1 MKKLLL
7 GITISAMMCGTTTA
21 SAGLVKFK
29 ASKENVAT
37 LATSASIPTTMV
49 KYLNGTY
56 DPDESTGV
64 ADNYMMFSSTTS
76 AVFNKYHGPQVQDGY
91 VLYVDIYTGLQQ
103 GSPVKLPTGTYTPS
117 FDNEAGTYDPSY
129 TYMAYYD
136 ADGNESDTFD
146 STGNIVVEDGLDGV
160 IVKVDI
166 KDGNGQT
173 QTVTFSGSVELDNA
187 KAELSVYDQIKK
199 NLDLEFT
206 GSWGVYDGNL
216 YESNT
221 GAMYVD
227 LYDHSFDS
235 ETGGM
240 TEPGYSVCLQMFGKL
255 FKKDAVPYPG
265 YGTYTVAR
273 NFNRNTF
280 FPGMEVDY
288 AGTTVVIGSYVKERI
303 EVGESVSYAYSYLT
317 DGTITVEDMGDSV
330 FKITVDCVT
339 SLGHTVKGT
348 FEGKI
353 SLRDQRVG
361 DDNNGAPIST
371 LEDDVELDLEQHK
384 TCYVW
389 NGGIINHCQTFLVDI
404 GSPNGRGG
412 NTEGDIFRV
421 ELVLPEGTQYI
432 QQGNYTVLPE
442 KYDDFYQPYTT
453 GKGRWGT
460 NGDLTGTRYYHFIEG
475 RYLVMDH
482 LAPAVVGTIG
492 VQQIGE
498 NYKFDIAVM
507 CDANYHMDGTWTGP
521 ATLMYDPDG
530 ILAGISSVEGDDN
543 SELKTTWLSN
553 DILLVNG
560 VNKIESAVLYSMNG
574 MMHRCEVDGLTVNTS
589 NVAAG
594 IYVLNINGKTIK
606 IAKK

>member
-7 GITISAMMCGTTTA
+7 GMTIAAMMCGTTTA
-21 SAGLVKFK
+21 SAGLVKSK
-29 ASKENVAT
+29 ASKANVSTMA
-37 LATSASIPTTMV
+37 ATSSIPTTMV

-64 ADNYMMFSSTTS
+64 ADNYMIFSSTSS
-76 AVFNKYHGPQVQDGY
+76 AVFNKYHGPQVKDGY

-117 FDNEAGTYDPSY
+117 LDNEAGTYDPSY

-136 ADGNESDTFD
+136 ADGNESGTFD

-160 IVKVDI
+160 IVKVGI

-173 QTVTFSGSVELDNA
+173 QTVTFTGSVELDNA

-240 TEPGYSVCLQMFGKL
+240 TEPGYSVCLHMFGKL
-255 FKKDAVPYPG
+255 FKKDAVPYPD

-273 NFNRNTF
+273 NYNRGTF

-288 AGTTVVIGSYVKERI
+288 AGTTVVLGSYVKERI
-303 EVGESVSYAYSYLT
+303 EVGGSVSYAYSYLT
-317 DGTITVEDMGDSV
+317 DGTIVVEDLGNSV

-353 SLRDQRVG
+353 SLRDQRVEETT
-361 DDNNGAPIST
+361 NAAIST

-432 QQGNYTVLPE
+432 QPGNFTVLTE
-442 KYDDFYQPYTT
+442 KYDDYYQPYTA

-460 NGDLTGTRYYHFIEG
+460 GGDLTGTRYYHFIEG

-482 LAPAVVGTIG
+482 HAPAVTGTIG

-507 CDANYHMDGTWTGP
+507 CDANFHMDGTWTGP
-521 ATLMYDPDG
+521 ATLMYNPDG

-553 DILLVNG
+553 DVLLVNG
-560 VNKIESAVLYSMNG
+560 VNKIESAALYSMNG
-574 MMHRCEVDGLTVNTS
+574 MMHLCEVDGLTVNTS

>member
-7 GITISAMMCGTTTA
+7 GMTIAAMMCGTTTA
-21 SAGLVKFK
+21 SAGLVKSK
-29 ASKENVAT
+29 ANKANVSTMA
-37 LATSASIPTTMV
+37 ATSSIPTTMV

-64 ADNYMMFSSTTS
+64 ADNYMIFSSTTS
-76 AVFNKYHGPQVQDGY
+76 AVFNKYHGPQVNDGY

-117 FDNEAGTYDPSY
+117 LDNEAGTYDPSY

-136 ADGNESDTFD
+136 ADGNESGTFD

-160 IVKVDI
+160 IVKVGI

-173 QTVTFSGSVELDNA
+173 QTVTFTGSVELDNA

-255 FKKDAVPYPG
+255 FKKDAVPYPD

-273 NFNRNTF
+273 NFNRGTF
-280 FPGMEVDY
+280 FPGMETDY
-288 AGTTVVIGSYVKERI
+288 AGTAVILGSYVKERI
-303 EVGESVSYAYSYLT
+303 EVGGSVSYAYSYLT
-317 DGTITVEDMGDSV
+317 DGTIVVEDMGNSV

-353 SLRDQRVG
+353 SLRDQRVEDPTG
-361 DDNNGAPIST
+361 PAIST
-371 LEDDVELDLEQHK
+371 LDDDLELDLEQHK

-432 QQGNYTVLPE
+432 QPGNFTVLTE
-442 KYDDFYQPYTT
+442 KYDDFYQPYTA

-460 NGDLTGTRYYHFIEG
+460 GGDLTGTRYYHFIEG

-482 LAPAVVGTIG
+482 HAPAVTGTIG

-521 ATLMYDPDG
+521 ATLMYNPDG

-553 DILLVNG
+553 DVLLVNG
-560 VNKIESAVLYSMNG
+560 VNKIESAALYSMNG

>member
-7 GITISAMMCGTTTA
+7 GMTIAALMCGTATA
-21 SAGLVKFK
+21 QAEFVKTK
-29 ASKENVAT
+29 ASKAKTTT
-37 LATSASIPTTMV
+37 LATTPALPTTMA

-64 ADNYMMFSSTTS
+64 ADNYMIFSSTTA
-76 AVFNKYHGPQVQDGY
+76 AVFDKYHGPQVKDGF
-91 VLYVDIYTGLQQ
+91 VLYVDVYTVLQE
-103 GSPVKLPTGTYTPS
+103 GTPVKLPVGTYTPS
-117 FDNEAGTYDPSY
+117 LDNESGTYDPSY

-136 ADGNESDTFD
+136 ADGNESSTFD
-146 STGNIVVEDGLDGV
+146 STGNLVVEEGLDGV
-160 IVKVDI
+160 VVKIGIV
-166 KDGNGQT
+166 DGNGQT
-173 QTVTFSGSVELDNA
+173 QTVTFTGSVELDNA
-187 KAELSVYDQIKK
+187 KAQLSVYDQIKQ
-199 NLDLEFT
+199 NLDLNLT

-227 LYDHSFDS
+227 LYDHKFNE

-240 TEPGYSVCLQMFGKL
+240 EEPGFSVCLQLFGKL
-255 FKKDAVPYPG
+255 FRTGATPYPD

-273 NFNRNTF
+273 NFNRGTF

-288 AGTTVVIGSYVKERI
+288 AGTTVIMGSYVKERI
-303 EVGESVSYAYSYLT
+303 EVGETVSYAYSYLT
-317 DGTITVEDMGDSV
+317 DGTITVEDMGNSV
-330 FKITVDCVT
+330 FKITVDCIT

-348 FEGKI
+348 FEGTI
-353 SLRDQRVG
+353 SLRDQRV
-361 DDNNGAPIST
+361 DNETKATIST
-371 LEDDVELDLEQHK
+371 LTDDVKLDLEQHK

-432 QQGNYTVLPE
+432 QPGNFTVIPE
-442 KYDDFYQPYTT
+442 KYDDFYEPYTA
-453 GKGRWGT
+453 GKGRWGM
-460 NGDLTGTRYYHFIEG
+460 NGDITGTRYYHFIEG
-475 RYLVMDH
+475 KIRVMDH
-482 LAPAVVGTIG
+482 HAPAVVGTIG

-521 ATLMYDPDG
+521 ATLMYDPEG
-530 ILAGISSVEGDDN
+530 ILAGITSVEGDNN
-543 SELKTTWLSN
+543 SELKATWLSN
-553 DILLVNG
+553 DVLLVNG
-560 VNKIESAVLYSMNG
+560 VNKIETAALYGMNG
-574 MMHRCEVDGLTVNTS
+574 MMHQCEVDGLTVNTG
-589 NVAAG
+589 NVASG
-594 IYVLNINGKTIK
+594 IYILNVNGKTIK
-606 IAKK
+606 IVKK